1 LRNKDRN
8 IYDQIRQAKAEKRKL
23 LAILLDPDKIVWENL
38 DHLIL
43 KTSPATHIFIGGSLV
58 ETNIIDELI
67 IRLKHKVKLPMVL
80 FPEIHRFLKAA
91 ILFLSLIS
99 GRNPDYLIGYQVK
112 AAPFETN
119 NLK

>member
-1 LRNKDRN
+1 MIK
-8 IYDQIRQAKAEKRKL
+8 YVRQKTKKL

-43 KTSPATHIFIGGSLV
+43 KSSNHRPIFSLAEAS

-80 FPEIHRFLKAA
+80 FPGNRRFLKKPMP
-91 ILFLSLIS
+91 FCFF
-99 GRNPDYLIGYQVK
+99 PDIRK
-112 AAPFETN
+112 KRIT
-119 NLK
+119 

>member
-1 LRNKDRN
+1 MRNKDRN

-43 KTSPATHIFIGGSLV
+43 KIKQSPATHIFIGGSLV

-80 FPEIHRFLKAA
+80 FPEIHHRFLKSRCH
-91 ILFLSLIS
+91 FVSFLIS

-112 AAPFETN
+112 AAF
-119 NLK
+119 

>member
-1 LRNKDRN
+1 LGKFRSSDF
-8 IYDQIRQAKAEKRKL
+8 
-23 LAILLDPDKIVWENL
+23 KI
-38 DHLIL
+38 
-43 KTSPATHIFIGGSLV
+43 KQSPATHIFIGGSLV

-80 FPEIHRFLKAA
+80 FPEIHRRFLKADA

-112 AAPFETN
+112 AAPI
-119 NLK
+119 

>member
-1 LRNKDRN
+1 MRNKDRN

-43 KTSPATHIFIGGSLV
+43 KIKQSPATHIFIGGSLV

-67 IRLKHKVKLPMVL
+67 RLKHKVKLPMVL
-80 FPEIHRFLKAA
+80 FPEIHRRFSRSRCH
-91 ILFLSLIS
+91 LFLS
-99 GRNPDYLIGYQVK
+99 
-112 AAPFETN
+112 
-119 NLK
+119 